1 MLVRRD
7 AASWTRTF
15 WTCAFRN
22 GAVWCKA
29 VRTGA
34 VFIRAAM
41 LSVAMLSV
49 NSMARAAD
57 AVEGDSFEA
66 VVLDGGYSWAGNH
79 DTQRRLGSGDLNV
92 LPVFAKQLER
102 SLANRGVRVALIARN
117 GRPRETLPAG
127 IRYTH
132 AAFAGY
138 SKVQRADG
146 SCGRGYVMYNLY
158 QDAYAPSR
166 SVLKR
171 DSTVDLIAG
180 ANVQEV
186 GVAIPKLPLQQ
197 RLLRVIQ
204 SPNYRALHNP
214 E

>member
-1 MLVRRD
+1 MLARRD
-7 AASWTRTF
+7 AASWTRAF
-15 WTCAFRN
+15 WNA
-22 GAVWCKA
+22 AVWCKA
-29 VRTGA
+29 VRTGS

-41 LSVAMLSV
+41 LSAAMLSV
-49 NSMARAAD
+49 NSVALAAD
-57 AVEGDSFEA
+57 VDDDSIEA
-66 VVLDGGYSWAGNH
+66 VAHDGGYIRAGYH
-79 DTQRRLGSGDLNV
+79 DPQRRPVPVDITV

-102 SLANRGVRVALIARN
+102 SLANRGVRAALIALN
-117 GRPRETLPAG
+117 GRPRHTLPAG

-132 AAFAGY
+132 AAFAVY

-146 SCGRGYVMYNLY
+146 SRGRGYVIYNLY
-158 QDAYAPSR
+158 QDADAPSR

-171 DSTVDLIAG
+171 DLTVDLIAG
-180 ANVQEV
+180 ANVLEV
-186 GVAIPKLPLQQ
+186 CVAIPKLPLQQ